1 MCSGAVILYN
11 IPRVVIGENTTL
23 MGAENLLKCNDVEV
37 VVLNDM
43 KCRDMFLRFT
53 CNNCEI
59 WDEELK
65 KVGLLSNFSKTVGC
79 ASFKVYDSESAEIV
93 TLFLNSYDDR
103 ERISYKLI
111 RQLEK
116 IAMDYE
122 FKSIVVSFDSKED
135 ILIEIFEKL
144 DYRFVDDLLMKKEFK
159 SLI

>member
-1 MCSGAVILYN
+1 MEITVTNEQDERFIEMCSSFG
-11 IPRVVIGENTTL
+11 
-23 MGAENLLKCNDVEV
+23 CEV
-37 VVLNDM
+37 SDPQVVL
-43 KCRDMFLRFT
+43 
-53 CNNCEI
+53 
-59 WDEELK
+59 
-65 KVGLLSNFSKTVGC
+65 LLNSFKKTVGC

-122 FKSIVVSFDSKED
+122 FKSVVVSFDSRED
-135 ILIEIFEKL
+135 ILVEIFEKL
-144 DYRFVDDLLMKKEFK
+144 DYKFVDDFLMKKEFN

>member
-1 MCSGAVILYN
+1 MEI
-11 IPRVVIGENTTL
+11 TL
-23 MGAENLLKCNDVEV
+23 TDETDDPYIEFCKSFGCEVNDPQ
-37 VVLNDM
+37 VVL
-43 KCRDMFLRFT
+43 LL
-53 CNNCEI
+53 NNY
-59 WDEELK
+59 K
-65 KVGLLSNFSKTVGC
+65 KTVGC

-103 ERISYKLI
+103 DKIAYKLI

-135 ILIEIFEKL
+135 ILIDIFEKL